1 MFGLYSSRQF
11 LELGLFPHFIL
22 AYRATAQNMTLA
34 RTKQAVYSSP
44 QLSVRSHPH

>member
-22 AYRATAQNMTLA
+22 SYRATAWNMILA
-34 RTKQAVYSSP
+34 RTKQAVYSSL
-44 QLSVRSHPH
+44 QILEFG